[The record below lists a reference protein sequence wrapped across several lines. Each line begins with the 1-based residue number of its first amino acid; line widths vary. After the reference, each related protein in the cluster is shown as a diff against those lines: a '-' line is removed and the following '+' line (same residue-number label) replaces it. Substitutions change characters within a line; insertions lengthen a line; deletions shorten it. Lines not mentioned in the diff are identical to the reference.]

1 MARHAPKH
9 GARRAAPV
17 PELEPHDPEL
27 DSYLAALAPDPAAT
41 GSLSETLQVRLP
53 GIQAEELRRVAAE
66 QGVTPAALA
75 AAWLVERLGREEPPT
90 GPLRTV

>member
-9 GARRAAPV
+9 GARRAASV
-17 PELEPHDPEL
+17 PDLEQHDPEL

-41 GSLSETLQVRLP
+41 GSLSETVAVRLP
-53 GIQAEELRRVAAE
+53 GFQAEALRRVAEE
-66 QGVTPAALA
+66 QGLSPGALA
-75 AAWLVERLGREEPPT
+75 ARWLTERLGREEPPT